1 MKITKESQVVLKFK
15 TDLDDSIE
23 LEIESTSAGKVRV
36 SIRADNFFGVS
47 KEEALTALEEMLAEL
62 KKH

>member
-1 MKITKESQVVLKFK
+1 MVLKFK

-23 LEIESTSAGKVRV
+23 LEIETNTAGKVKV
-36 SIRADNFFGVS
+36 SIRAQYFADVS
-47 KEEALTALEEMLAEL
+47 KEEAIAALEGMLAEL